1 MDFQTITT
9 LISGVGFP
17 IVMVLLLWQYIR
29 EEQAKTRAVLEELK
43 DTITALQAV
52 IGGRRE
58 DDH

>member
-29 EEQAKTRAVLEELK
+29 EEQSKTRAVLEELK

-52 IGGRRE
+52 IGGRRA
-58 DDH
+58 DDN